1 MRDDL
6 GYGLTESN
14 PKHEFYLIQNIGFSE
29 SKILGLMNPKH
40 CFYWIES
47 KMLVLTRA
55 MTRVKNDIKEKS
67 YKIKKVGMIDGF
79 IFHKSEKCADIG
91 S

>member
-1 MRDDL
+1 
-6 GYGLTESN
+6 
-14 PKHEFYLIQNIGFSE
+14 
-29 SKILGLMNPKH
+29 
-40 CFYWIES
+40 
-47 KMLVLTRA
+47 